1 VPREDA
7 SRGPA
12 AVDESAVVWAWP
24 GLALVLQ
31 MHERGRTLSPAVGSR
46 RGAALLPK
54 ALSPAN
60 CESVFPDSQRW
71 SGCSC
76 RRSDRTAS
84 RLQGRISWCS
94 RSSSPPVTTASPAS
108 ATGGARL
115 DDFRNAAVREPGA
128 AAAVPGERPKQRR
141 DGSSSVISLPS
152 NSSWQLSTSIPGYW
166 CRQETV
172 QLGAPESGTLQQILA
187 WPLGT
192 ISGSAPPMAS
202 SLRGIDVE
210 TMAPRS
216 AAARAAGLK
225 GALRC
230 PVDSS
235 GKWSRTLPAS
245 VFDLKLSVHGFAPE
259 YRLDVNVPPGTSLD
273 LGPLALRPGASVAG
287 WVQVAGGESLAPQ
300 CLVKL
305 TPTDEATTNLPLTG
319 TVRTQGFFQLTG
331 VAPGRYVLE
340 VDQPGFR
347 SPKVPLDV
355 SPGSATYLRG
365 ALLLSREPG

>member
-1 VPREDA
+1 MRRRRFIRTYSSLALLAWPLMAAGSAAEPPQARVRLQLILQ
-7 SRGPA
+7 GPA
-12 AVDESAVVWAWP
+12 VAPLHGEV
-24 GLALVLQ
+24 
-31 MHERGRTLSPAVGSR
+31 TLRQKGADSSR
-46 RGAALLPK
+46 VAAL
-54 ALSPAN
+54 
-60 CESVFPDSQRW
+60 
-71 SGCSC
+71 
-76 RRSDRTAS
+76 
-84 RLQGRISWCS
+84 
-94 RSSSPPVTTASPAS
+94 
-108 ATGGARL
+108 
-115 DDFRNAAVREPGA
+115 
-128 AAAVPGERPKQRR
+128 

-172 QLGAPESGTLQQILA
+172 QLGAPESETLQQILA

-192 ISGSAPPMAS
+192 ISGSAPTLAS

-235 GKWSRTLPAS
+235 GKWSCTLPAS